1 SDADGDNAF
10 NTTPVFKSIVSTD
23 DSGNHPTTALGQF
36 AINAAGKWTFN
47 VDNNSALVQGLKEG
61 ESIVQVYE
69 VTSKD
74 GTAKQ
79 NVTITINGADD
90 DSTITVTGDNDKGSV
105 TEDTDVKA
113 GDLLVTSGEL
123 S

>member
-1 SDADGDNAF
+1 QNVTITINGADDDSTITVTGDNDKGSVTEDTDVKAGDLLVTSGELSISDADGDNAF

-74 GTAKQ
+74 GTA
-79 NVTITINGADD
+79 
-90 DSTITVTGDNDKGSV
+90 
-105 TEDTDVKA
+105 
-113 GDLLVTSGEL
+113 
-123 S
+123 